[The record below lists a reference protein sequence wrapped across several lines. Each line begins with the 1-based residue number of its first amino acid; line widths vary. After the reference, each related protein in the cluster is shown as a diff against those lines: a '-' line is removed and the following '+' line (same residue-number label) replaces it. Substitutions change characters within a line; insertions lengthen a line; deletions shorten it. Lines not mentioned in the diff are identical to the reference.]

1 MTPQAPQIPA
11 DVRERII
18 AAATDLFE
26 QSGRETMPTVDA
38 VRRAARVDMNAA
50 SAVMKEWR
58 RAQTAQ
64 AAPVAV
70 AVPEVVQ
77 QASSAAVATIWQQ
90 AQELANESLR
100 SAQAAWETERA
111 ELDAMRQELAEAFE
125 RRAGELDA
133 TTAELAAEKAATEK
147 LAQELAAVR
156 QELGAAQEQAH
167 TAEARAQEIER
178 RADEL
183 RTELDRA
190 HQDADQARGA
200 LAEQQKASRAAAAQL
215 DQVRAELVK
224 VQAKAEANEEAHQ
237 EQRKTAAG
245 EAHRMAERL
254 TAARAERDQPRRRL
268 HRHAKKPLARPGSST
283 RSRSNRPRC
292 WPASHRRRPR
302 RSPRPEE
309 AVRRVTGPCG
319 GDFTN
324 SGGGPDI
331 DT

>member
-1 MTPQAPQIPA
+1 MTQQAPQIPA

-18 AAATDLFE
+18 AAAADLFE

-70 AVPEVVQ
+70 AVPESVQ

-111 ELDAMRQELAEAFE
+111 EQDAMRQELAEAFE
-125 RRAGELDA
+125 RQAGELEA
-133 TTAELAAEKAATEK
+133 LQSRLASIEAAEATARGEATELRGQ
-147 LAQELAAVR
+147 LA
-156 QELGAAQEQAH
+156 AAQEQAH

-178 RADEL
+178 RAGEL

-190 HQDADQARGA
+190 HQTSQ
-200 LAEQQKASRAAAAQL
+200 AAAAQL
-215 DQVRAELVK
+215 DQVRGELAK
-224 VQAKAEANEEAHQ
+224 VQAKAEAEQEAHQ
-237 EQRKTAAG
+237 EQRKAAAT
-245 EAHRMAERL
+245 EAHRMA
-254 TAARAERDQPRRRL
+254 
-268 HRHAKKPLARPGSST
+268 
-283 RSRSNRPRC
+283 
-292 WPASHRRRPR
+292 
-302 RSPRPEE
+302 
-309 AVRRVTGPCG
+309 
-319 GDFTN
+319 
-324 SGGGPDI
+324 
-331 DT
+331 